1 MVPAVNP
8 LHLEGPLRS
17 LRNSWVCAVAV
28 AIMAAGCSE
37 EPSGSA
43 DPPADSGLTM
53 LEEVAAVV
61 IPNCAVAGCHDS
73 VSETHSMDLST
84 AEKIYD
90 FWVGQ
95 PGYDHCTHAEVP
107 RVIPGNPADSLVVI
121 KITGIDVCAQSQRMP
136 LPPRPALAPAQ
147 IETIRRWIAAG
158 APRGAVSGDGGTGS
172 VDASSGRDIADAREE
187 LTACDDARRDGPPP
201 PYVPD
206 PGDTAACT
214 ATSPCPTGAQCIGEA
229 CGERWQCIV
238 DYESK
243 HPCPTEQ
250 ATYCGCDGVTFIA
263 ANTCPD
269 RPYQYAG
276 ACDEGTNCDP
286 TDIRC
291 SEPEPSCP
299 EGMLPSV
306 IHGRYGPCVP
316 FASCRCEFAWECPH
330 RDQYACDV
338 TARHCNRL
346 PTD

>member
-1 MVPAVNP
+1 MTSRRLPNGKVPVVSTN
-8 LHLEGPLRS
+8 L
-17 LRNSWVCAVAV
+17 WFCAATIAMVAV
-28 AIMAAGCSE
+28 GCNGDG
-37 EPSGSA
+37 PSGPA

-53 LEEVAAVV
+53 LEEVAAIV
-61 IPNCAVAGCHDS
+61 IPNCAIGGCHDS

-90 FWVGQ
+90 FWVNQ

-107 RVIPGNPADSLVVI
+107 RVVPWNPDASLVVI
-121 KITGIDVCAQSQRMP
+121 KITGIDVCAQSERMP
-136 LPPRPALAPAQ
+136 LPPRPKLAAAQ

-158 APRGAVSGDGGTGS
+158 APRGAASGDAGP
-172 VDASSGRDIADAREE
+172 VDASSAPDVADARSE
-187 LTACDDARRDGPPP
+187 LMVCEDARRDGPPP
-201 PYVPD
+201 PYLPD
-206 PGDTAACT
+206 PNDTAACT
-214 ATSPCPTGAQCIGEA
+214 ATSPCPTGSQCIGEA
-229 CGERWQCIV
+229 CGERWQCIM
-238 DYESK
+238 DYDNK

-291 SEPEPSCP
+291 SEPEPPCP

-306 IHGRYGPCVP
+306 VHGRYGPCVP
-316 FASCRCEFAWECPH
+316 FASCRCEYAWECP
-330 RDQYACDV
+330 RRSQYACDL